1 MWSRMVVTGDGGSKC
16 VGALWSRAE
25 ARRRISGQVHTRLL
39 TFFLFSFSW
48 FCNCFFFFLPVPRSG
63 LLKHERHETKYK
75 NRTPLLRL
83 LEAEAKNPP
92 LLSRS
97 PAKES
102 RHRSRRHSRA
112 VADLMQGLRLHLGST
127 APVS

>member
-48 FCNCFFFFLPVPRSG
+48 FCNCFFFFF
-63 LLKHERHETKYK
+63 
-75 NRTPLLRL
+75 
-83 LEAEAKNPP
+83 AC
-92 LLSRS
+92 
-97 PAKES
+97 
-102 RHRSRRHSRA
+102 
-112 VADLMQGLRLHLGST
+112 
-127 APVS
+127 APVWPAETRKARNKIQKQDSSTQTPGS